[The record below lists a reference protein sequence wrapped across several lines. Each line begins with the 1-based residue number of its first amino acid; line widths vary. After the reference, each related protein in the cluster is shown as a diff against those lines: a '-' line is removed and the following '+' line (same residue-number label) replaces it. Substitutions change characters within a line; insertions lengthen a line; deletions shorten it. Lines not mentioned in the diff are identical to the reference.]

1 MFLGNHLAEKTP
13 PKVRRTHYVKEN
25 TMTFVMFILI
35 LIIPIVNWR
44 ALKHTKLRGFK
55 RFMSYIGLT
64 WIVEIILTAAFIKQL
79 V

>member
-1 MFLGNHLAEKTP
+1 
-13 PKVRRTHYVKEN
+13 
-25 TMTFVMFILI
+25 MTFVMFILI

-64 WIVEIILTAAFIKQL
+64 WIIEIILTAAFIKQM